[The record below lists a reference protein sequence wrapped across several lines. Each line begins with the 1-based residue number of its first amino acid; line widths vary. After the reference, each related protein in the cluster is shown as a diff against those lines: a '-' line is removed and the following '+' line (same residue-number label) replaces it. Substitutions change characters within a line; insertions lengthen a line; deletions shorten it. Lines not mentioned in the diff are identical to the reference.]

1 MDKSKD
7 DPLSPS
13 VWQDPKKRYNHFGRK
28 GTAKEQI
35 IPLPLIISSMLKRCQ
50 VNKALQQGW
59 TASIKIAF

>member
-28 GTAKEQI
+28 GTAEEQI

-50 VNKALQQGW
+50 VNKALQ
-59 TASIKIAF
+59 